1 MNRVS
6 RVRALAFADGPVPEP
21 IRDREIPAA
30 YAEDASG
37 RPPGAPAGLL
47 RPAGEA
53 EIAAFLRATAGRGV
67 RVLPQAARSSLT
79 GGAIPQGE
87 VVISVERLTEGL
99 AIGGGRARVAA
110 GVRLRDLQAALA
122 ERGAYFP
129 PVPTYQEA
137 MIGGAASTFIDVF
150 TRTRGRGTPMTPSSS
165 SNNGVSGKP
174 GAVHLPDWY
183 VPHNVRIA
191 LDCGCTSVDGGVSDD
206 ADRETEQVILSNRV
220 LFSF

>member
-1 MNRVS
+1 MRGG
-6 RVRALAFADGPVPEP
+6 D
-21 IRDREIPAA
+21 
-30 YAEDASG
+30 
-37 RPPGAPAGLL
+37 
-47 RPAGEA
+47 
-53 EIAAFLRATAGRGV
+53 RGV
-67 RVLPQAARSSLT
+67 PS
-79 GGAIPQGE
+79 
-87 VVISVERLTEGL
+87 
-99 AIGGGRARVAA
+99 
-110 GVRLRDLQAALA
+110 RDLQAALA
-122 ERGAYFP
+122 ERGAHFS